1 MLLKI
6 RHQLVKTA
14 FLAVCLAMLINSNV
28 WAQTGQT
35 LDVNNGETRNELTIS
50 KDGENAILNIN
61 DGGTATNTTVQNDGV
76 VNVYNNGTASDTT
89 VKNMGTLNIQ
99 EAGFATGTTT
109 IENGGLINASSGGG
123 IINNLVVEDGGM
135 FELTNTAEIANISVE
150 GQSGSIAGANANNI
164 VINDGSTLYVR
175 DGSASGTIV
184 QNGGTLNIG
193 NSATVTGTTIEN
205 GGYFVANSS
214 GTTISNMTVQDGGTF
229 ELSTNVD
236 VSDLKDKDGNSLGSI
251 ASGTATNVILNKG
264 SILDVESS
272 DVADNTTVNG
282 GKLNVLGTANDVV
295 VYGNGE
301 VEVKSGGLVN
311 GAVLNGS
318 YDGENRPV
326 MYVEGTAEHVTLNNF
341 GKMEV
346 VGTANSVTVGYDAIM
361 NLYGTATDVTVE
373 GEGTITALDNTAII
387 DDLIMTVGSKY
398 NFSTGIELSNAT
410 FNETDMGTITNNV
423 AENMIINDG
432 SVLQVESGH
441 TAKNTIVQ
449 NGGTIVSSSAGII
462 DGLTIQDSGA
472 FDLTTETELSG
483 LKDGNGNDL
492 DGSITGNVA
501 ENITVTEGST
511 LSATRGGVIKNSSAV
526 GGTIAVVDGT
536 AESVTVSNNGTIVAN
551 TFGANVSDTHIEAT
565 GNYDFST
572 NANVSAIYGSDNKEI
587 IINNQ
592 SVTSAFVGNGSK
604 LTIEA
609 NSGKAESV
617 VVDGGTMIVNEE
629 ASAKDTTVS
638 SGEMNVDGGKIDGL
652 VVENTGVVNTENHAT
667 LNTITIKDGGKV
679 NLDDFSLSNR
689 TTISSGGSLNV
700 ENDANATDTTVNAQ
714 GIINVGQKGYAT
726 STTINNGGIIN
737 IKNGGAADIVTINAN
752 GILNMDAGST
762 VSSLTM
768 EKDSIINIVDGSL
781 LSGLLTIDV
790 GANLSGSSLDF
801 SNLFAD
807 GANNLEI
814 VTFKGG
820 VNSAF
825 GGNLENNDPD
835 NRSLILKDGAYIIS
849 NSGQTGAVNV
859 SGWNTIEFDNAN
871 IRLESDLSLNG
882 TNKSVS
888 INETANLDVSGN
900 DVTIGGTLIN
910 AGTIDLSGNSLLTQD
925 VLTIDGDY
933 SSDEADIIMDINPLN
948 NTADKIVINGNVYG
962 KTSVY
967 MKSNSPKT
975 TNESILFVDAPNNVN
990 GGADSFEIWRV
1001 EKSPFIWDVLFENN
1015 KWYAYVT
1022 NGDSPVIVPETAAYY
1037 GLIDNTFM
1045 QTASLGANLRNNI
1058 AINEFRK
1065 VACKLAKNQKYSN
1078 RLCRSA
1084 QPVFTGWVAPVYS
1097 SATVE
1102 APYNYKATL
1111 SGVDGGLDLISNGVA
1126 KLGLLAS
1133 YRNGTYTY
1141 DESGET
1147 YTLQG
1152 EAETAINS
1160 YLAGAY
1166 MRLDGNY
1173 WSVLLAGYGGI
1184 LDAEVS
1190 TEDGVNSDTSGTT
1203 FGATLDVNFI
1213 YKNVSG
1219 LRIEPGVRISYTS
1232 VKMDEISDSA
1242 GKVQEFDNA
1251 SRTEVEAGLRVAKRW
1266 EFPEARAE
1274 IFVKPA
1280 VVQTMNSASDFELV
1294 EERLLDS
1301 TEDRT
1306 IVKIEAGMSF
1316 DMIENW
1322 SASVAGSYS
1331 FGSDYTNTAANLSV
1345 IYNF

>member
-50 KDGENAILNIN
+50 KDSENAILNIN
-61 DGGTATNTTVQNDGV
+61 NGGTATNTTVQNDGV

-193 NSATVTGTTIEN
+193 NSATVTGTTVET
-205 GGYFVANSS
+205 GGSFVANSS
-214 GTTISNMTVQDGGTF
+214 GSTISDITIQDGGAF

-272 DVADNTTVNG
+272 DVAENTTVNDG
-282 GKLNVLGTANDVV
+282 QLNVFGTANTVTV
-295 VYGNGE
+295 TGTGKVE
-301 VEVKSGGLVN
+301 VETGGVVD
-311 GAVLNGS
+311 GATLTGV
-318 YDGENRPV
+318 DAENMAV
-326 MYVEGTAEHVTLNNF
+326 MDVEGTAKNTTLSSF
-341 GKMEV
+341 GEMNV
-346 VGTANSVTVGYDAIM
+346 DGTAETTTINNNGVM
-361 NLYGTATDVTVE
+361 NVYGTATDTTVKN
-373 GEGTITALDNTAII
+373 GGKISALGSDAIVDILTIET
-387 DDLIMTVGSKY
+387 GGKY
-398 NFSTGIELSNAT
+398 DISTGVELSNAT
-410 FNETDMGTITNNV
+410 INGTDMGTITNNV
-423 AENMIINDG
+423 AEDVLINDG

-449 NGGTIVSSSAGII
+449 NGGTIASNSAGII
-462 DGLTIQDSGA
+462 DGLTIQDGGA

-483 LKDGNGNDL
+483 LKDGNGTDL

-511 LSATRGGVIKNSSAV
+511 LAATRGGVIKNSSAV
-526 GGTIAVVDGT
+526 GGTIAVVDGI
-536 AESVTVSNNGTIVAN
+536 AENVTVSNNGTIVAN
-551 TFGANVSDTHIEAT
+551 TFGANVLDTHIEAT

-572 NANVSAIYGSDNKEI
+572 NANVSATYGSDNKEI

-638 SGEMNVDGGKIDGL
+638 SGEMNVDGGI
-652 VVENTGVVNTENHAT
+652 VEKLTVKGTGVVNTENKAN
-667 LNTITIKDGGKV
+667 LNTVIVENGGKV
-679 NLDDFSLSNR
+679 NLDDFSLSNM
-689 TTISSGGSLNV
+689 TTISSGGSLNI
-700 ENDANATDTTVNAQ
+700 ENDANASNTTVNAQ

-726 STTINNGGIIN
+726 STTINDAGVIN
-737 IKNGGAADIVTINAN
+737 IKNGGSADIVTINAN

-768 EKDSIINIVDGSL
+768 EKDSIINIADGSL
-781 LSGLLTIDV
+781 LKGLLTIDV

-814 VTFKGG
+814 VTFRGG

-1232 VKMDEISDSA
+1232 VKMDEISDNA